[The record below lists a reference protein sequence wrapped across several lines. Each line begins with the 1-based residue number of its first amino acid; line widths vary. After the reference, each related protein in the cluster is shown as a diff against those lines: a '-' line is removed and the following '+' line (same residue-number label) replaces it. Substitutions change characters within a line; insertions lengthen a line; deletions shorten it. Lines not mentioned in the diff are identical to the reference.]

1 MYLKQVESY
10 ISESCDNVVTTDL
23 GPRTPL
29 VCSTL
34 MCRPAP
40 GLKLSSLWAIEV
52 TADSTNTVWTIIV
65 CYDIYCLYYSC
76 MCLESFCFYC
86 V

>member
-40 GLKLSSLWAIEV
+40 GLKLSSLWATEV
-52 TADSTNTVWTIIV
+52 TADITNTVWAIIV
-65 CYDIYCLYYSC
+65 CNNVTALIRVIFLK
-76 MCLESFCFYC
+76 SFCYNY